1 MPHQLLLYRTVKSCI
16 WSKHVYWNPTKDIVL
31 LNWAD
36 TPAHVPIKNLRTTMN
51 NSPDQRI
58 PGNLKPPIIQ
68 VASKISPVQA
78 NAVRP
83 WQLPFTI
90 TPVMYLLSNYGYF
103 YHQLLCFS
111 SVLFEVQNICNRHFY
126 IRFILYQSTNLHAI
140 PYVRLRQL
148 PPIQKLQFH

>member
-1 MPHQLLLYRTVKSCI
+1 MNRDWLEVAPLPIHQLLLYRTVKSCR

-36 TPAHVPIKNLRTTMN
+36 TPAHVPIKNLRITMN

-68 VASKISPVQA
+68 VASKISSAQA
-78 NAVRP
+78 NAVTPLSTRSP

-90 TPVMYLLSNYGYF
+90 TPS
-103 YHQLLCFS
+103 QLD
-111 SVLFEVQNICNRHFY
+111 
-126 IRFILYQSTNLHAI
+126 
-140 PYVRLRQL
+140 YVD
-148 PPIQKLQFH
+148 